1 MGASGS
7 KEGTAPDKVDVRDFH
22 AVKATLDDY
31 SVELLKKAGYSIDH
45 RLDDMQM
52 GIAIVAVRIRSVRRR
67 LSARG
72 VSGEHSDP
80 LIPPVCQALDR
91 SIAPRTPPCHAPLA
105 LTLAL
110 TLTPK
115 PTPQV
120 LLALTAQFWGRS
132 EYWTFMPELRD
143 KPIVLVP
150 CVLGYFG
157 LSGLL
162 WCIESYSMKN
172 AIAILTSSPGL
183 PGLRLY
189 SSTKFPDDHYTL
201 KLTMGQKESVRKEY
215 VGTLFD
221 EDGEIQLKA
230 LSVMVNDLVHEMD
243 EPSESSNGDSK
254 KDQ

>member
-7 KEGTAPDKVDVRDFH
+7 KEGTAPDKVDVRDYH

-45 RLDDMQM
+45 RLDDMRM
-52 GIAIVAVRIRSVRRR
+52 GMA
-67 LSARG
+67 
-72 VSGEHSDP
+72 
-80 LIPPVCQALDR
+80 
-91 SIAPRTPPCHAPLA
+91 
-105 LTLAL
+105 
-110 TLTPK
+110 
-115 PTPQV
+115 
-120 LLALTAQFWGRS
+120 AQFWGKS

-162 WCIESYSMKN
+162 WWIESYSMKN
-172 AIAILTSSPGL
+172 TIAIVTSSPGL

-189 SSTKFPDDHYTL
+189 SSMKFPDDHYTL

-215 VGTLFD
+215 VGKLFD